1 MRQLTPLSERAK
13 RNVAITTILIIV
25 LCIAVSLFAFFVGTV
40 FFENPLP
47 KNYLEYEGWLNLLF
61 GACGIYLGWLGLKQ
75 GLKQFFEEDVV
86 EVTYDKNGKV
96 INEDHGQG
104 FIYQVIMALVFPI
117 AGYCIGTIGS
127 YYICRVIL
135 GVISFLIPYF
145 MVAAMV
151 AGIVWYYFKVY
162 RATPAAPAVDDT
174 TDDVDDSNVSEFM
187 KKVCKVTDTIADFA
201 QVYAM
206 ELKSLAFAL
215 VSILFA
221 AMIVTDGFGI
231 TFSRSEQN
239 QNQGYQMEQ
248 NDILE
253 VDSQEDPFTIKYNN
267 IANIRLG
274 ESFADLHKEYA
285 DFYSKVTSTPLEEN
299 EDGDVRCRY
308 SLWKDKD
315 LVATIDYNSTQQYTE
330 QYTVYSS
337 RIFVSN
343 GINPTMNLR
352 AALGQP
358 GVSAKAIYRNGG
370 YTIKVTANDYQIM
383 SPESAAGALTDSAK
397 IKIGFLSDLNP
408 SVELTAEDFDRQ
420 AQVEYILVR

>member
-13 RNVAITTILIIV
+13 RNVAIATILTIA
-25 LCIAVSLFAFFVGTV
+25 LCVAASLFAFFVGTV

-47 KNYLEYEGWLNLLF
+47 KRYLDYEGWLNLLF
-61 GACGIYLGWLGLKQ
+61 GACGIYLGWFGLKQ

-104 FIYQVIMALVFPI
+104 FIYQVIMMLAFPV

-127 YYICRVIL
+127 YYICRAIL

-151 AGIVWYYFKVY
+151 AGAVWYYFKVY
-162 RATPAAPAVDDT
+162 RATPQPIVEET
-174 TDDVDDSNVSEFM
+174 PEEVEESNISDFM

-206 ELKSLAFAL
+206 ELKSLGFAV
-215 VSILFA
+215 VSIIFA
-221 AMIVTDGFGI
+221 VMIVTDGFSI
-231 TFSRSEQN
+231 SFSHEEQN
-239 QNQGYQMEQ
+239 QNQGYKVEQ
-248 NDILE
+248 SDILE
-253 VDSQEDPFTIKYNN
+253 VDSQDDPFVIKDNN

-274 ESFADLHKEYA
+274 ESFTDLHKEYA
-285 DFYSKVTSTPLEEN
+285 DFYDKVTSTPLEEN
-299 EDGDVRCRY
+299 EDGDVRCSY
-308 SLWKDKD
+308 VLWKGEEE
-315 LVATIDYNSTQQYTE
+315 VAIINYNRTQQYTE
-330 QYTVYSS
+330 QYTIYSP
-337 RIFVSN
+337 RIFLSN

-370 YTIKVTANDYQIM
+370 YTIKVTANDYEIM

-408 SVELTAEDFDRQ
+408 SVELTAEDFNRQ
-420 AQVEYILVR
+420 AMVEYILVR

>member
-1 MRQLTPLSERAK
+1 MNFTPLSRSTQHK
-13 RNVAITTILIIV
+13 IAIATFIV
-25 LCIAVSLFAFFVGTV
+25 IALCIAASLFAFFVGTV

-47 KNYLEYEGWLNLLF
+47 KRYLDYEGWLNLLF

-96 INEDHGQG
+96 INKDHGQG
-104 FIYQVIMALVFPI
+104 FIYQVIMMLVFPI

-127 YYICRVIL
+127 YYICRAIL

-151 AGIVWYYFKVY
+151 AGAVWYFFKVY
-162 RATPAAPAVDDT
+162 RATPQPIVEDT
-174 TDDVDDSNVSEFM
+174 PEEVEESNVSDFM
-187 KKVCKVTDTIADFA
+187 KKVCKFTDSILDFA
-201 QVYAM
+201 QAYTM
-206 ELKSLAFAL
+206 ELKSLALAL

-221 AMIVTDGFGI
+221 VMIVTDGFGI
-231 TFSRSEQN
+231 SFSRNSEQN
-239 QNQGYQMEQ
+239 QNQDYKVEQ
-248 NDILE
+248 NDVLE
-253 VDSQEDPFTIKYNN
+253 VDSQDDPFVIKNNN

-274 ESFADLHKEYA
+274 ESFADQHREYA

-330 QYTVYSS
+330 QYTVYSP
-337 RIFVSN
+337 RIFLSN
-343 GINPTMNLR
+343 GINPTTNLR

-370 YTIKVTANDYQIM
+370 YTIKVTANDYEIM
-383 SPESAAGALTDSAK
+383 SPSKAAESLVDKAMVK
-397 IKIGFLSDLNP
+397 VGFLSEFNP

-420 AQVEYILVR
+420 AMVEYILIR